1 MPERMNALRVL
12 TIPAWKAWMD
22 ASQAVHKSVHARCA
36 RLSFRTGM
44 IKADLRITEI
54 SFRAEKMR
62 YCFIKCVEMERLN
75 ISFWMVF
82 TKPEKSDMLY
92 FAYRVELE
100 TT

>member
-1 MPERMNALRVL
+1 MNALRVL

-22 ASQAVHKSVHARCA
+22 GSQAVHKSVHARCA

-62 YCFIKCVEMERLN
+62 CCFIKCVEMERLN

-82 TKPEKSDMLY
+82 TKSEKSDILY
-92 FAYRVELE
+92 FAYKIELE